1 MENREKLL
9 REESIGK
16 LLFKLSLPAMVG
28 MMVNALYNMVDT
40 IFVGNG
46 VGALAIGGLTVA
58 FPIQMAIMSLAL
70 LVGIGAQ
77 ANISISFG
85 AGQIDKANQYA
96 GNAYA
101 LMTIIAITLSVLGL
115 IFIVPILQ
123 LFGASATLLPYA
135 RDYMQII
142 FFGSVALSLSVVNS
156 NVLRAE
162 GNAKMAMVLMIIG
175 MGLNIILDP
184 IFIFGFKMGIRG
196 AALATVI
203 SQFVGLGCAV
213 YYMSTG
219 NSIIKISRTTL
230 RLKFQ
235 YVRDIIKLGFPTFIR
250 QIAGSILAIFL
261 NNGIVFYGGDIA
273 LSAFGIINRVM
284 MFLFLPMFGIVQ
296 GFQPIAGFNYGALAI
311 DRVKQVVKTATKALI
326 VYCVTGLIVI
336 LTLHVP
342 ILRLFTD
349 DQQALAIGAY
359 AIKIMFLGIPI
370 VGLQI
375 ISASFFQ
382 AIGKAKPALV
392 LSLMRQVL
400 MLLPLIIIMPQLF
413 NLGLT
418 GIWLAFPLSDIAS
431 TLISILILRKEWKA
445 LDHLAPSEQTT

>member
-9 REESIGK
+9 REETIGK
-16 LLFKLSLPAMVG
+16 LLFKLSLPAMIG
-28 MMVNALYNMVDT
+28 MVNALYNVVDT
-40 IFVGNG
+40 IFVGRG

-58 FPIQMAIMSLAL
+58 FPIQMVVMSLAL
-70 LVGIGAQ
+70 LIGIGAQ

-85 AGQIDKANQYA
+85 AGQLDKASKYA
-96 GNAYA
+96 GNAYV
-101 LMTIIAITLSVLGL
+101 LMLIIAVLVALLGSF
-115 IFIVPILQ
+115 FIVPILQ

-135 RDYMQII
+135 RNYMQII
-142 FFGSVALSLSVVNS
+142 FLGTVALSLSMVTS
-156 NVLRAE
+156 NILRAE
-162 GNAKMAMVLMIIG
+162 GNAKMSMILMVIG

-184 IFIFGFKMGIRG
+184 IFIFGLKMGIRG

-203 SQFVGLGCAV
+203 SQYTSLAIAI

-219 NSIIKISRTTL
+219 KSIIKVNRQTLKLRTQYIS
-230 RLKFQ
+230 
-235 YVRDIIKLGFPTFIR
+235 DILKLGFPSSIR
-250 QIAGSILAIFL
+250 QIAGSVLAIFL

-296 GFQPIAGFNYGALAI
+296 GFQPIAGFNYGALAV
-311 DRVKQVVKTATKALI
+311 DRVKQVVKTAVKALI
-326 VYCVTGLIVI
+326 IYCSVALFII
-336 LTLHVP
+336 LTLHLP
-342 ILRLFTD
+342 LLKLFTD
-349 DQQALAIGAY
+349 NSSALAVGAT
-359 AIKIMFLGIPI
+359 AIRIMFLGIPV

-400 MLLPLIIIMPQLF
+400 MLLPLVVIMPKLF
-413 NLGLT
+413 NLGLM
-418 GIWLAFPLSDIAS
+418 GIWIAFPLSDLLS
-431 TLISILILRKEWKA
+431 TFISVFILRREWKA
-445 LDHLAPSEQTT
+445 LDHLVASEQAT